1 MHNGTDLRRRPL
13 SERKATL
20 RKALRAMKKGIQY
33 VAHVEGHGAEM
44 FDAVCKL
51 GRHCIKKTHRALSL
65 GPVEK
70 LDQGQKS
77 KGAGCHPGA
86 GWKFLVE
93 LRRRSNGYLRETE
106 VSNVI
111 QVSFFGLAV
120 LVSASSISMAQ
131 SMPNYGP
138 NPPSNTDSFGQV
150 PSGGKPPGVSRY
162 GHRAYAYVPN
172 QHRHHY
178 RYRHHRHWY

>member
-1 MHNGTDLRRRPL
+1 MKRLYRLHVVACAFLMRP
-13 SERKATL
+13 
-20 RKALRAMKKGIQY
+20 
-33 VAHVEGHGAEM
+33 
-44 FDAVCKL
+44 
-51 GRHCIKKTHRALSL
+51 
-65 GPVEK
+65 
-70 LDQGQKS
+70 
-77 KGAGCHPGA
+77 GCHPGA

-93 LRRRSNGYLRETE
+93 LRRGLNGYLRETE

-150 PSGGKPPGVSRY
+150 PSGAKP
-162 GHRAYAYVPN
+162 
-172 QHRHHY
+172 
-178 RYRHHRHWY
+178 

>member
-1 MHNGTDLRRRPL
+1 M
-13 SERKATL
+13 
-20 RKALRAMKKGIQY
+20 
-33 VAHVEGHGAEM
+33 
-44 FDAVCKL
+44 
-51 GRHCIKKTHRALSL
+51 
-65 GPVEK
+65 
-70 LDQGQKS
+70 
-77 KGAGCHPGA
+77 
-86 GWKFLVE
+86 E
-93 LRRRSNGYLRETE
+93 LRRGLNGYLRETE

-150 PSGGKPPGVSRY
+150 PSGAKPPGVSRY

-178 RYRHHRHWY
+178 R

>member
-1 MHNGTDLRRRPL
+1 MRRNESPCEPWKRESSTSRTSKPMVPRCL
-13 SERKATL
+13 TQFASWGWRASFRKSSPRRIALVPRKAGS
-20 RKALRAMKKGIQY
+20 RSKIPRQRPRR
-33 VAHVEGHGAEM
+33 
-44 FDAVCKL
+44 
-51 GRHCIKKTHRALSL
+51 GRRM
-65 GPVEK
+65 
-70 LDQGQKS
+70 
-77 KGAGCHPGA
+77 
-86 GWKFLVE
+86 E
-93 LRRRSNGYLRETE
+93 LFSGTPTWSNGYLRETE

-150 PSGGKPPGVSRY
+150 PSGAKPPGVSRY

-178 RYRHHRHWY
+178 RYWHHRHWY